1 MTGAREPLAPSTA
14 YLDQMRQVTGQRA
27 AAVRAPT
34 SPHRGAPEA
43 LTSRIAEAVT
53 HARPDLLGLSRHLHT
68 HPEVAYEEHGSVAAV
83 TELLE
88 RHGHRV
94 HREYGG
100 LPTAFRVDAGTTGPR
115 VAVLAEYDA
124 LPGVGHA
131 CGHNVICSSAVGAFL
146 ALAGD
151 VADLDGSVAL
161 IGTPAEEGGAGK
173 ERLWDAGAFEDVDAV
188 VMLHPFS
195 YDVAAHP
202 FLGRR
207 MVDVTYRGVAA
218 HASAMPFMGR
228 NALDAVVSAYTAV
241 AALRQHIP
249 SSDRVHG
256 VITNGG
262 QRPNVVPEE
271 ASLQFY
277 VRSQATT
284 TMKDLCDRLEVIFE
298 ASAAATGTAVE
309 VVWDSVAPY
318 LPIRH
323 NQTLAA
329 RWATHQ
335 ATRGRK
341 VLPDGVVPE
350 TLTGSTDLGN
360 LSTRM
365 PAIHPMLA
373 IAPEDVAL
381 HTADFARWAGS
392 ERADQGVVDGAF
404 GLAAVTA
411 DYLSDA
417 RLRRAVHEEF
427 DRSAG

>member
-1 MTGAREPLAPSTA
+1 MTRPETPSTA
-14 YLDQMRQVTGQRA
+14 YLDQMLRVTRQRA
-27 AAVRAPT
+27 ESVPAPS
-34 SPHRGAPEA
+34 SPHEGAPKA
-43 LTSRIAEAVT
+43 LISDLAGSVSD
-53 HARPDLLGLSRHLHT
+53 ARADLVDLSRHLHAN
-68 HPEVAYEEHGSVAAV
+68 PEVAYEEHESVAAV
-83 TELLE
+83 TELLQ
-88 RHGHRV
+88 RHGHRAQQP
-94 HREYGG
+94 YGD
-100 LPTAFRVDAGTTGPR
+100 LPTAFRVDAGSGGPR

-131 CGHNVICSSAVGAFL
+131 CGHNVICSAAVGAFL
-146 ALAGD
+146 ALAD
-151 VADLDGSVAL
+151 QLEKLQGSVAL

-173 ERLWDAGAFEDVDAV
+173 ERLWDAGGFDDIDAV

-228 NALDAVVSAYTAV
+228 NALDAAVAAYTSV
-241 AALRQHIP
+241 AALRQHLP

-277 VRSQATT
+277 VRSQANS
-284 TMKDLCDRLEVIFE
+284 TMQDLCQRLESIFE
-298 ASAAATGTAVE
+298 AAASATGTTVE
-309 VVWDSVAPY
+309 VAWDGVAAY

-323 NQTLAA
+323 NRTLAA
-329 RWATHQ
+329 RWAKHQ
-335 ATRGRK
+335 AARERK

-373 IAPEDVAL
+373 IAPGNVAL
-381 HTADFARWAGS
+381 HTADFATWADS
-392 ERADQGVVDGAF
+392 ERAEAGVVDGAF

-411 DYLSDA
+411 DYLYDA

-427 DRSAG
+427 TDSAH